1 MDTNNANRVDE
12 AIRVTKIGAVIN
24 IVLVI
29 TKIVLGYFGGSRAL
43 IADGLHSMTDLVSDA
58 AVMVGVI
65 VGAKPRDED
74 HHYGHGKVENLSE
87 MVLGIILVFAGLF
100 IAVDSVS
107 TIFRPNVSVPSYFVI
122 PVAAASI
129 ISKEWL
135 YRITVRTG
143 RKFHLQSLIANAWH
157 HRSDAIT
164 SAGVLLGV
172 TLAVFIPKF
181 AMADAA
187 VGFLIAIVIVR
198 IGGKIGWDSAM
209 RTIDTAPGV
218 DYELKVER
226 MILEVPGA
234 LAVREMKFRYV
245 GNMIAI
251 EAHVGMDSE
260 LTVREGHD
268 IATAVKRSVMERDS
282 RIYDVVVHVEP
293 EED

>member
-29 TKIVLGYFGGSRAL
+29 IKIAMGYFGSSRAL
-43 IADGLHSMTDLVSDA
+43 IADGLHSMTDLVSDV
-58 AVMVGVI
+58 AVMVGII

-87 MVLGIILVFAGLF
+87 MVVGIIMVLAGLY
-100 IAVDSVS
+100 IAVDSVR
-107 TIFRPNVSVPSYFVI
+107 TIYRPNISVPSYFVI

-135 YRITVRTG
+135 YRVTVKTG

-172 TLAVFIPKF
+172 TLAVFVPKF

-187 VGFLIAIVIVR
+187 VGFLVAIVIVR
-198 IGGKIGWDSAM
+198 IGGKIGWDSVM
-209 RTIDTAPGV
+209 RIIDTAPGV

-268 IATAVKRSVMERDS
+268 IATAVKRSIMERDS

-293 EED
+293 EE

>member
-1 MDTNNANRVDE
+1 MTANNDANRVDE

-24 IVLVI
+24 VVLVI
-29 TKIVLGYFGGSRAL
+29 IKIVLGYFGGSRAL

-65 VGAKPRDED
+65 LGAKPRDED

-87 MVLGIILVFAGLF
+87 MVLGIILVLAGLF
-100 IAVDSVS
+100 IAVDSVRA
-107 TIFRPNVSVPSYFVI
+107 IYRPNISVPSYFVI

-172 TLAVFIPKF
+172 TLAIFVPKF

-187 VGFLIAIVIVR
+187 VGFLVAIVIVR
-198 IGGKIGWDSAM
+198 IGGKIGWDSVM
-209 RTIDTAPGV
+209 RIIDTAPGV

-251 EAHVGMDSE
+251 EAHVGMDPE

-293 EED
+293 EE

>member
-1 MDTNNANRVDE
+1 MTVNNDTNRVDE
-12 AIRVTKIGAVIN
+12 AIRVTKIGAVVN

-29 TKIVLGYFGGSRAL
+29 IKIVLGYFGGSRAL
-43 IADGLHSMTDLVSDA
+43 VADGLHSMTDLVSDA

-65 VGAKPRDED
+65 AGAKPRDEN

-107 TIFRPNVSVPSYFVI
+107 TIFRPNISVPSYFVI

-135 YRITVRTG
+135 YRITVKTG

-172 TLAVFIPKF
+172 TLAVFVPKF

-187 VGFLIAIVIVR
+187 VGFLVAIVIVR

-209 RTIDTAPGV
+209 RIIDTAPGV
-218 DYELKVER
+218 DYELKVKR

-251 EAHVGMDSE
+251 EAHVGMDPE

-293 EED
+293 EE

>member
-1 MDTNNANRVDE
+1 MDNNNTGRVDE
-12 AIRVTKIGAVIN
+12 AVRITIIGAVIN
-24 IVLVI
+24 VVLVI
-29 TKIVLGYFGGSRAL
+29 IKLVLGYFGNSRAL
-43 IADGLHSMTDLVSDA
+43 MADGLHSMTDLVSDITVMAGLLA
-58 AVMVGVI
+58 A
-65 VGAKPRDED
+65 AKPRDEN

-87 MVLGIILVFAGLF
+87 MVLGLILVFAGLF
-100 IAVDSVS
+100 IAVDSVHA
-107 TIFRPNVSVPSYFVI
+107 IFRPNISVPSYFVI
-122 PVAAASI
+122 PVAVASI

-135 YRITVRTG
+135 YRVTVKAG
-143 RKFHLQSLIANAWH
+143 RKSHRQSLIANAWH

-172 TLAVFIPKF
+172 TLAVFVPKF

-187 VGFLIAIVIVR
+187 VGFLVAIVIVR

-209 RTIDTAPGV
+209 RIIDTAPGV

-234 LAVREMKFRYV
+234 LTVREMKFRYV

-251 EAHVGMDSE
+251 EAHVGMDPE
-260 LTVREGHD
+260 LNVREGHD
-268 IATAVKRSVMERDS
+268 IATAVKRSIMERDR

-293 EED
+293 EE